1 MLLQWNS
8 ERENRSSTRIFN
20 PSQQWWKAKIK
31 RPGCTRMW
39 RLPRAFSVINVLI
52 EMKGLLVLFFFLP
65 YTVLST
71 DSQKSWQAHRTRGTV
86 SYVPSCSSM
95 LVSARSAGHT
105 SRHQSRQLF
114 PQCRHGIETWRL
126 WSGSEAKGRREKD
139 KVSEK
144 VKHPGSNFRI
154 PGHIIYI

>member
-1 MLLQWNS
+1 MLLKWNS

-20 PSQQWWKAKIK
+20 PSEQWWKAKIK

-39 RLPRAFSVINVLI
+39 RLPPGVWRNQRTDRDEELTC
-52 EMKGLLVLFFFLP
+52 FFFLP

>member
-20 PSQQWWKAKIK
+20 PSEQWWKAKIK

-52 EMKGLLVLFFFLP
+52 EMKSLLVFFFLP

>member
-1 MLLQWNS
+1 
-8 ERENRSSTRIFN
+8 
-20 PSQQWWKAKIK
+20 
-31 RPGCTRMW
+31 MW
-39 RLPRAFSVINVLI
+39 RLPRAFGVINVLI
-52 EMKGLLVLFFFLP
+52 EMKSLLVFSFFLP

-126 WSGSEAKGRREKD
+126 WSGSEAEGRREKD
-139 KVSEK
+139 KVSEAVMK
-144 VKHPGSNFRI
+144 GRGN
-154 PGHIIYI
+154 GEN

>member
-1 MLLQWNS
+1 MLLKWNS

-20 PSQQWWKAKIK
+20 PSEQWWKAKIK

-39 RLPRAFSVINVLI
+39 RLPRAFGLINVLI
-52 EMKGLLVLFFFLP
+52 EMKSLLIFFFLP

-86 SYVPSCSSM
+86 SYVPSRSSM

>member
-8 ERENRSSTRIFN
+8 ERENRSSTRIFK
-20 PSQQWWKAKIK
+20 PSEQWWKAKIK

-52 EMKGLLVLFFFLP
+52 EMKSLLVFFFFFLP

-126 WSGSEAKGRREKD
+126 WSGSEAEGRREKD
-139 KVSEK
+139 KVSEAVMK
-144 VKHPGSNFRI
+144 GRGN
-154 PGHIIYI
+154 GEN

>member
-1 MLLQWNS
+1 MEFGKGKPELHSNFKPLG
-8 ERENRSSTRIFN
+8 TRV
-20 PSQQWWKAKIK
+20 KTKIK
-31 RPGCTRMW
+31 QPGYNRMW
-39 RLPRAFSVINVLI
+39 RLPQAFGVINLQI
-52 EMKGLLVLFFFLP
+52 EIKSLLVFFFFQL
-65 YTVLST
+65 YTVLGT

-86 SYVPSCSSM
+86 SYVPSRSSM
-95 LVSARSAGHT
+95 LVSARSAGYT

-114 PQCRHGIETWRL
+114 PQCRHGIETWGL

-139 KVSEK
+139 QVSEK

>member
-8 ERENRSSTRIFN
+8 ERENRSFTRILN
-20 PSQQWWKAKIK
+20 PSEQGWKTKIK
-31 RPGCTRMW
+31 QPRYNRMW
-39 RLPRAFSVINVLI
+39 RLPQAFGVINLQI
-52 EMKGLLVLFFFLP
+52 EIKSLLVFFFQL

-86 SYVPSCSSM
+86 SYVPSRSSM

-114 PQCRHGIETWRL
+114 PQCRHGIETWRF

-139 KVSEK
+139 KVSEAVMK
-144 VKHPGSNFRI
+144 GRGSGER
-154 PGHIIYI
+154 

>member
-1 MLLQWNS
+1 MNTCILLQWNS

-20 PSQQWWKAKIK
+20 PRNNGEKPRLNNPA
-31 RPGCTRMW
+31 TTARMW
-39 RLPRAFSVINVLI
+39 RWPRAFGVINVLI
-52 EMKGLLVLFFFLP
+52 EMKRLLVFLFPL
-65 YTVLST
+65 YTVPST

-86 SYVPSCSSM
+86 SHVPSRSSM

-126 WSGSEAKGRREKD
+126 WSCSEAKGRREKD
-139 KVSEK
+139 KVSEA
-144 VKHPGSNFRI
+144 VM
-154 PGHIIYI
+154 

>member
-8 ERENRSSTRIFN
+8 ERENRSSTRIFK
-20 PSQQWWKAKIK
+20 PSEQWWKAKIK

-52 EMKGLLVLFFFLP
+52 EMKGLLVFFFFLP

-126 WSGSEAKGRREKD
+126 WSGSEAEGRREKD